1 MDAAQNSGTP
11 AQMPEPAATEQKTD
25 MAGTATE
32 RLKKAFFHQMRDV
45 QPKQDTLDLF
55 AQIVLVLDAH
65 FTKYCS
71 FYDPLLLL
79 QKQEQLPSFYSSFFG
94 QTRDLNKISVS
105 ALTKEAGINRT
116 TFYKLFPNVQALY
129 DACCEDLTQEF
140 LSIPIP
146 KEKTAADMLKNYG
159 LVLWSTMK
167 REQETMTLL
176 SHRIPRRDLPYKI
189 AMRLRA
195 HLAASLR
202 TEERVSF
209 TVHENL
215 AVFPDLFSTW
225 LSQIHINALFPDLY
239 PDQNLRAYDPS
250 RSLIENIADSFV
262 EDYGG
267 SFLTYYALGLA
278 ALKLL
283 SAKDR
288 SSITVSALCTAAGYP
303 RSTFYVHFT
312 GIEDYVFKC
321 CEHVVMTCLS
331 AFLYFLD
338 HPDELTIDAL
348 NTFRGEMVGYKIEG
362 INAIFHNGDITYV
375 LSLVYTY
382 LLRILVHRVEAN
394 RSAFRADYYPLIVYY
409 VAYALHLFTMYYL
422 GEVTEATLAVQQKEL
437 LRIKKKLYI

>member
-146 KEKTAADMLKNYG
+146 KEKTAADMLQNYG

-225 LSQIHINALFPDLY
+225 LSQKQNNTVIVNEKGEQDAEMARKSQQNNMTMIIMGPLFSLY
-239 PDQNLRAYDPS
+239 IGFIAPAGLSLYWFVQSVIRTVQDFFLTRHYKKVYDAEDAVKQAKAAEEAAREAERERLRAQ
-250 RSLIENIADSFV
+250 RRAENPDGMI
-262 EDYGG
+262 G
-267 SFLTYYALGLA
+267 SA
-278 ALKLL
+278 
-283 SAKDR
+283 S
-288 SSITVSALCTAAGYP
+288 
-303 RSTFYVHFT
+303 
-312 GIEDYVFKC
+312 
-321 CEHVVMTCLS
+321 
-331 AFLYFLD
+331 
-338 HPDELTIDAL
+338 
-348 NTFRGEMVGYKIEG
+348 
-362 INAIFHNGDITYV
+362 
-375 LSLVYTY
+375 
-382 LLRILVHRVEAN
+382 
-394 RSAFRADYYPLIVYY
+394 
-409 VAYALHLFTMYYL
+409 
-422 GEVTEATLAVQQKEL
+422 
-437 LRIKKKLYI
+437 KKKLQQREKNEQAAKEAAYQEAQRTEAEREAEQEARQQKLDGDRPYRRGRNYDPDRYKNNKE